1 MSGYCRDRSQFPS
14 IPGAGCRLG
23 WGLLLLLRALFMET
37 SLLLSMAGFALAMSI
52 TPGPVNLVALGS
64 GARHGFAAS
73 LRHVVGATLGFI
85 LLLLLMGL
93 GLGATL
99 LQWPLAA
106 DALRWAGVIFLGW
119 MAWQLLVD
127 SGRVEGVDGV
137 VPSFWYG
144 ALMQWLN
151 PKAWLAASMGMGAYG
166 SAGGVGQVALFS
178 GLYLIICLGSIACWA
193 YAGSRLQGLLLAPQ
207 RLSWFNRA
215 MALLLLLCAAYL
227 VR

>member
-1 MSGYCRDRSQFPS
+1 
-14 IPGAGCRLG
+14 
-23 WGLLLLLRALFMET
+23 MET

-52 TPGPVNLVALGS
+52 SPGPVNLVALGA
-64 GARHGFAAS
+64 GARYGFPAS

-93 GLGATL
+93 GLGGAL
-99 LQWPLAA
+99 AQWPMATGA
-106 DALRWAGVIFLGW
+106 IRWGGVIFLCY

-127 SGRVEGVDGV
+127 GGRVEGSGEA
-137 VPSFWYG
+137 PPAFLYG

-166 SAGGVGQVALFS
+166 VAGGLGQILLFT
-178 GLYLIICLGSIACWA
+178 GIYLVICLGSIACWA
-193 YAGSRLQGLLLAPQ
+193 YMGSCLQQALLSPRRL
-207 RLSWFNRA
+207 RWFNRS
-215 MALLLLLCAAYL
+215 MALLLVLSAAYL